1 MSSADTRKDNPEEV
15 VEVTTALVVA
25 PSTAL
30 ATARRQA
37 EGYRQHTK
45 ADETQRGYGN
55 DWKRF
60 QGWATANGVPA
71 LPATPEDVA
80 AHVGWLADQGCSV
93 ATIERFLSAGRYYH
107 RAVGLDVP
115 RNATVVS
122 ETMKG
127 IRRKVGVKPTKK
139 APLGIEALVEVCGR
153 LGTDATGVRNRA
165 MLTVG
170 WFCALR
176 SVNLAGIRREH
187 VRLVRVEAE
196 EIDDYDRPSGLILLL
211 PGSKTDQLKKGRHVA
226 VHAQHNETVC
236 PVRALL
242 EYFRAHRF
250 ASEDLIFP
258 VSARTIS
265 RLIKRLAANPD
276 HGHGSLREISDC
288 EACDAVVRR
297 FASHSLRR
305 GIATTFARKG
315 IPERDIMHHGGWVS
329 ERVARGYMEEATLF
343 QNNPTKNLT
352 GEAPASTPVP
362 VKTTAPSTRTRRR
375 RRRRHSRFFRE
386 R

>member
-1 MSSADTRKDNPEEV
+1 MSSTDTRKDDPEETI
-15 VEVTTALVVA
+15 EVTTALVVA
-25 PSTAL
+25 QSTTL

-45 ADETQRGYGN
+45 ASETQRGYRN

-60 QGWATANGVPA
+60 QGWATANGVPS
-71 LPATPEDVA
+71 LPAAPEDVA
-80 AHVGWLADQGCSV
+80 AHVGWLADQGHTV

-107 RAVGLDVP
+107 RAVGLDFP
-115 RNATVVS
+115 RSAFVVS

-139 APLGIEALVEVCGR
+139 APLGIEALVVVCGR
-153 LGTDATGVRNRA
+153 LGTDAIGVRNRA

-176 SVNLAGIRREH
+176 SVSLAGIRREH

-196 EIDDYDRPSGLILLL
+196 EIDDYDQPSGLILLL
-211 PGSKTDQLKKGRHVA
+211 PGSKTDQLKKGRNVA
-226 VHAQHNETVC
+226 VHAQHDETVC

-242 EYFRAHRF
+242 VHFQANRF
-250 ASEDLIFP
+250 APNDLIFP
-258 VSARTIS
+258 VSPRTIS

-276 HGHGSLREISDC
+276 HGHKSLREISGC
-288 EACDAVVRR
+288 ETCNPVVQR

-305 GIATTFARKG
+305 GVATTFARKG
-315 IPERDIMHHGGWVS
+315 TPERDIMHHGGWVS
-329 ERVARGYMEEATLF
+329 EKVARGYMEEATLF
-343 QNNPTKNLT
+343 QNNPTKDLT
-352 GEAPASTPVP
+352 GKSEPAATRPAPQKVQ
-362 VKTTAPSTRTRRR
+362 VRRRKRRR
-375 RRRRHSRFFRE
+375 RRRRYAGRII
-386 R
+386 

>member
-1 MSSADTRKDNPEEV
+1 MSSIDTRKYQPEKA
-15 VEVTTALVVA
+15 VEATTAIVVV

-45 ADETQRGYGN
+45 ASETQRGYRN

-107 RAVGLDVP
+107 RAVGLDFP

-139 APLGIEALVEVCGR
+139 AALGIEALVEVCGR
-153 LGTDATGVRNRA
+153 LGADAIGVRNRA

-176 SVNLAGIRREH
+176 SVSLAGIRREH
-187 VRLVRVEAE
+187 VRLVRVEAG
-196 EIDDYDRPSGLILLL
+196 EIDDYDRPSGLILHL
-211 PGSKTDQLKKGRHVA
+211 PGSKTDQLKKGRDVA
-226 VHAQHNETVC
+226 VHAQHDETVC
-236 PVRALL
+236 PVLALL
-242 EYFRAHRF
+242 IYFRANQF
-250 ASEDLIFP
+250 ASDDLIFP

-276 HGHGSLREISDC
+276 HGHRSLREISTC
-288 EACDAVVRR
+288 EACDSVVRR

-305 GIATTFARKG
+305 GAATTFASKG
-315 IPERDIMHHGGWVS
+315 APERDIMRQGGWVS
-329 ERVARGYMEEATLF
+329 EKVARGYMEEATLF
-343 QNNPTKNLT
+343 QDNPTKDLT
-352 GEAPASTPVP
+352 GKIEPSVTRLAPQKVQ
-362 VKTTAPSTRTRRR
+362 VRRRKRRR
-375 RRRRHSRFFRE
+375 RRRRYAGRLV
-386 R
+386 